1 LGFGVQGSRFGVRG
15 LGLEVQGLGWVLGM
29 GFRDWGLDILEIKGQ
44 KAGAKGSRFR
54 ASREG
59 STTVVY
65 TVVSRNSVV

>member
-1 LGFGVQGSRFGVRG
+1 
-15 LGLEVQGLGWVLGM
+15 M